1 MSGSG
6 GAPGIG
12 SGDGSG
18 DGAVELAERFARLAR
33 ALRTAPTPEDAQER
47 VTLYAVATVP
57 GCDHA
62 GISLIDRHGGVVSV
76 ASTGATARRV
86 DQIQHE
92 VGEGPCLGVIHDRFV
107 CAVADLDTDDRW
119 PGFSRRAVAETGVR
133 GLLCFRLFV
142 EDDVL
147 GALTLSSATPG
158 AFDDHAV
165 AVGTVLAAHAALAVT
180 DARNRRRAAELDEA
194 LRSSRD
200 IGTALGI
207 LMARRLVTRDEAFDL
222 LRTAS
227 RRLHRKLRDVALDV
241 VETGTLPAAAAA
253 RAER

>member
-1 MSGSG
+1 LTGEVG
-6 GAPGIG
+6 
-12 SGDGSG
+12 
-18 DGAVELAERFARLAR
+18 LAERFARLAR

-62 GISLIDRHGGVVSV
+62 GISLVDRHGGVVSV
-76 ASTGATARRV
+76 ASTGAAASRV
-86 DQIQHE
+86 DEIQHE

-107 CAVADLDTDDRW
+107 CAVADLAADARW
-119 PGFSRRAVAETGVR
+119 PAFGRRAVAETGVR

-147 GALTLSSATPG
+147 GALTLSSTRPG
-158 AFDDHAV
+158 AFDHHAV
-165 AVGTVLAAHAALAVT
+165 AVGTVLAAHAALAMT
-180 DARNRRRAAELDEA
+180 DARNRRRCAELDEA
-194 LRSSRD
+194 LRSNRD
-200 IGTALGI
+200 IGTAMGI
-207 LMARRLVTRDEAFDL
+207 LMARRLVTRDQAFDL

-241 VETGTLPAAAAA
+241 VETGTLPVDATVA
-253 RAER
+253 AER

>member
-1 MSGSG
+1 MSGE
-6 GAPGIG
+6 
-12 SGDGSG
+12 
-18 DGAVELAERFARLAR
+18 VELAERFARLAR

-62 GISLIDRHGGVVSV
+62 GISLVDRHGAVVSV
-76 ASTGATARRV
+76 ASSGVAATLV

-107 CAVADLDTDDRW
+107 CAVADLATDARW
-119 PGFSRRAVAETGVR
+119 PAFSRRAVAEAGVR

-147 GALTLSSATPG
+147 GALTLSSAVPA

-165 AVGTVLAAHAALAVT
+165 ALGTVLAAHAALAMT
-180 DARNRRRAAELDEA
+180 DARNRRRCAELDEA
-194 LRSSRD
+194 LRSNRD
-200 IGTALGI
+200 IGTAIGI
-207 LMARRLVTRDEAFDL
+207 LMARHLVTREQGFDL

-227 RRLHRKLRDVALDV
+227 RRMHRKLRDVALDV
-241 VETGTLPAAAAA
+241 VDTGRLPADARVAAD
-253 RAER
+253 E

>member
-1 MSGSG
+1 MNG
-6 GAPGIG
+6 GAGG
-12 SGDGSG
+12 RAGD
-18 DGAVELAERFARLAR
+18 DVELAGRFARLAR

-62 GISLIDRHGGVVSV
+62 GISLVDRHGGVVSV
-76 ASTGATARRV
+76 APTGGTARRV
-86 DQIQHE
+86 DEIQHE

-107 CAVADLDTDDRW
+107 CAVEDLATDDRW
-119 PGFSRRAVAETGVR
+119 PAFGRRAAAETGIHA
-133 GLLCFRLFV
+133 LLCFRLFV

-147 GALTLSSATPG
+147 GALTLSSATRG

-180 DARNRRRAAELDEA
+180 DARNRRRALELDEA

-207 LMARRLVTRDEAFDL
+207 LMAHRLVTRGQAFDL

-227 RRLHRKLRDVALDV
+227 RRLHRKLREVALEV
-241 VETGTLPAAAAA
+241 VETGTLPVGA
-253 RAER
+253 RAHLEQ

>member
-1 MSGSG
+1 VTG
-6 GAPGIG
+6 G
-12 SGDGSG
+12 
-18 DGAVELAERFARLAR
+18 VEFAERFARLAR
-33 ALRTAPTPEDAQER
+33 ALRTAPSPEDAQER

-62 GISLIDRHGGVVSV
+62 GISLTDRRRGVVSV
-76 ASTGATARRV
+76 AATSATASRV
-86 DQIQHE
+86 DALQQE
-92 VGEGPCLGVIHDRFV
+92 VGQGPCLGVIHDRFV
-107 CAVADLDTDDRW
+107 CSVADLATEDRW
-119 PGFSRRAVAETGVR
+119 PDFSRRAVAETGVR

-180 DARNRRRAAELDEA
+180 DARNRRRCAELDDA

-200 IGTALGI
+200 IGTAVGI
-207 LMARRLVTRDEAFDL
+207 LMARRLVTREQAFDL

-227 RRLHRKLRDVALDV
+227 RRLHRKLRDVALEVLD
-241 VETGTLPAAAAA
+241 TGTLPAGAPAPV
-253 RAER
+253 ER